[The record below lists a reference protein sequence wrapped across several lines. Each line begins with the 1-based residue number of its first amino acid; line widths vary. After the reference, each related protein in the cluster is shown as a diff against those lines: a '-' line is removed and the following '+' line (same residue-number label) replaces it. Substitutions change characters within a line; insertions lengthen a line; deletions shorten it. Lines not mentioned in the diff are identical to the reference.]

1 MQMKE
6 SDKLNQK
13 LTDKIIN
20 VAYGNAGI
28 VDRIYIFFKAKADGK
43 ANSLLNEYR
52 NTAISVHNLKQE
64 EVPDYI
70 IAKAK
75 SITGGT
81 GQNEFIPSH
90 ISYGVFSFLSTKVIP
105 ATVLGILFIFI
116 VSFLI
121 LREPSPSHK
130 YSKAE
135 IELAEKQ
142 LKLSL
147 AIVGKAFQKA
157 EKSFS
162 EEVLNN
168 QINKNL
174 NRGYFLVTNI
184 LIGG

>member
-1 MQMKE
+1 MKE

-142 LKLSL
+142 LKQSL

-174 NRGYFLVTNI
+174 NRGYFLVNNI